1 MAGGARIQRQ
11 ENHGMGDVNEFVN
24 NRTDMQKLLTIVVP
38 VYKVEPYI
46 NKCLD
51 SCLIY
56 KTNEQGEKVLDE
68 ELMNQ
73 LEVIIVN
80 DGTPD
85 RSAEMSREYVKR
97 YPQTFRQIDKENGGH
112 GSAWNVGL
120 KEATGKYLRFLD
132 SDDWLTNLDTLM
144 NVLQT
149 TTADVVMTDL
159 NNYHEDTQKNDLWQ
173 ISHCNISEL
182 RSIEQFD
189 FDDFYGKTNVMNFLF
204 STYKT
209 ELLQPLHPLFI
220 EGLMYDDSIL
230 YALPFIYAK
239 TYIYCDFV
247 LYNYL
252 SGRSGQSMNATVK
265 KKNISSLL
273 KTYQYE
279 MEYISQQIDQLS
291 DNRRKSIYRIMAS
304 DSSYLLHML
313 IYLSWYEFRRQ
324 IAANIQYFHL
334 EQKEWRRGKMDIRFH
349 KYPLLIFYV
358 IEKVRQK
365 LKTE

>member
-1 MAGGARIQRQ
+1 
-11 ENHGMGDVNEFVN
+11 
-24 NRTDMQKLLTIVVP
+24 MQKILTIVVP

-51 SCLIY
+51 SCIL
-56 KTNEQGEKVLDE
+56 TDEK
-68 ELMNQ
+68 LMSQ

-85 RSAEMSREYVKR
+85 NSAEMSREYVKR

-132 SDDWLTNLDTLM
+132 SDDWLTNLDKLM
-144 NVLQT
+144 SVLQDT
-149 TTADVVMTDL
+149 QADVVMTSL
-159 NNYHEDTQKNDLWQ
+159 NNYHEDTQKNNLWQ
-173 ISHCNISEL
+173 ISECHLNEV
-182 RSIEQFD
+182 RTIEQFT

-209 ELLQPLHPLFI
+209 ELLQPLYPLFM
-220 EGLMYDDSIL
+220 EGVMYDDSIL

-239 TYIYCDFV
+239 SYMCCDFV

-252 SGRSGQSMNATVK
+252 SGRVGQSMNAAVK
-265 KKNISSLL
+265 KKNITSLL

-279 MEYISQQIDQLS
+279 MEYISQHMKGLKIERY
-291 DNRRKSIYRIMAS
+291 NSICRIMAS

-313 IYLSWYEFRRQ
+313 TYLPWRDFKYYITQ
-324 IAANIQYFHL
+324 YNKYFHM
-334 EQKEWRRGKMDIRFH
+334 EQKEWKRGKMDKRYL
-349 KYPLLIFYV
+349 KYPLLIFYL
-358 IEKVRQK
+358 IERVRQK
-365 LKTE
+365 VNNE

>member
-1 MAGGARIQRQ
+1 
-11 ENHGMGDVNEFVN
+11 
-24 NRTDMQKLLTIVVP
+24 MQKLLTIVVP

-51 SCLIY
+51 SCILVD
-56 KTNEQGEKVLDE
+56 EK
-68 ELMNQ
+68 LMSQ

-85 RSAEMSREYVKR
+85 NSAEMSRKYVKR
-97 YPQTFRQIDKENGGH
+97 YPQTFRQIDKTNGGH

-132 SDDWLTNLDTLM
+132 SDDWLTNLDKLM
-144 NVLQT
+144 SVLQDT
-149 TTADVVMTDL
+149 NADVVMTSL
-159 NNYHEDTQKNDLWQ
+159 NNYHKDTQKNDLWQ
-173 ISHCNISEL
+173 ISECHLDEV
-182 RSIEQFD
+182 RTIEQFT
-189 FDDFYGKTNVMNFLF
+189 FDDFYGKTNMMNFLF

-209 ELLQPLHPLFI
+209 ELIQPLHPLFM
-220 EGLMYDDSIL
+220 EGVMYDDSIL

-239 TYIYCDFV
+239 SYICCDFV

-252 SGRSGQSMNATVK
+252 SGRPGQTMNANVK

-279 MEYISQQIDQLS
+279 MEYISQHIEGLGTG
-291 DNRRKSIYRIMAS
+291 RRNSIYRIMAS

-313 IYLSWYEFRRQ
+313 TYLPWREFKGY
-324 IAANIQYFHL
+324 IDKFKAYFHL
-334 EQKEWRRGKMDIRFH
+334 EQKEWKRSKMNKRFL
-349 KYPLLIFYV
+349 KCPLSVFYLL
-358 IEKVRQK
+358 EKVRLK
-365 LKTE
+365 LNNE

>member
-1 MAGGARIQRQ
+1 M
-11 ENHGMGDVNEFVN
+11 
-24 NRTDMQKLLTIVVP
+24 
-38 VYKVEPYI
+38 
-46 NKCLD
+46 
-51 SCLIY
+51 
-56 KTNEQGEKVLDE
+56 
-68 ELMNQ
+68 
-73 LEVIIVN
+73 
-80 DGTPD
+80 
-85 RSAEMSREYVKR
+85 
-97 YPQTFRQIDKENGGH
+97 
-112 GSAWNVGL
+112 

-230 YALPFIYAK
+230 YALPFIYDK
-239 TYIYCDFV
+239 TYIGYDI
-247 LYNYL
+247 YL
-252 SGRSGQSMNATVK
+252 WLK

-334 EQKEWRRGKMDIRFH
+334 DQKEWRRGKMDIRFH